1 MKIMLY
7 KIKTTSW
14 TYTDSA
20 RKVHSESEMASI
32 FDSTYMS
39 IQQFHKEVLTELA
52 EAFEADLK
60 VSAWKRFSNQLQ
72 GPSPVNIEESMTA
85 IEEKIESKIKSKD
98 KSAKVSV
105 KRVDGGESLL
115 IEIDSTVSKG
125 NMVQYLNDNLESFR
139 DIVHIPFSHSTEST
153 LYDLISRY
161 SSKSEGNFSAE
172 DKAIV
177 EKYMAKY
184 NIKEISQIYGKG
196 YFILAPDKFVG

>member
-1 MKIMLY
+1 MLY
-7 KIKTTSW
+7 EIKTTSW

-20 RKVHSESEMASI
+20 RKVHLESEMASI

-39 IQQFHKEVLTELA
+39 IQQFHKEVLNELA

-60 VSAWKRFSNQLQ
+60 VSAWKRFGNQLQ
-72 GPSPVNIEESMTA
+72 LPYPLNVEEAMSTIEKRIAST
-85 IEEKIESKIKSKD
+85 IKEKD
-98 KSAKVSV
+98 KQAKVSV

-115 IEIDSTVSKG
+115 IEIDSAVSKDD
-125 NMVQYLNDNLESFR
+125 MVQYLNDNLDSFR
-139 DIVHIPFSHSTEST
+139 DIIHIPFSYNDGT

-161 SSKSEGNFSAE
+161 SSKSEGNFSAD

-196 YFILAPDKFVG
+196 YFIFAPDKFVG

>member
-1 MKIMLY
+1 MLY
-7 KIKTTSW
+7 EIKTTSW
-14 TYTDSA
+14 TYTDSV
-20 RKVHSESEMASI
+20 RKVHLESEMASI

-39 IQQFHKEVLTELA
+39 IQQFHKEVLTKLA

-72 GPSPVNIEESMTA
+72 MPYPLNVEEAMSTIEKRIAST
-85 IEEKIESKIKSKD
+85 IKEKD
-98 KSAKVSV
+98 KQANVSV
-105 KRVDGGESLL
+105 KRVGGGESLL
-115 IEIDSTVSKG
+115 IEIDSTVSKDD
-125 NMVQYLNDNLESFR
+125 MVQYLNDNIDSFR

-177 EKYMAKY
+177 EQYMAKY

>member
-1 MKIMLY
+1 MLY
-7 KIKTTSW
+7 EIKTTSW

-39 IQQFHKEVLTELA
+39 IQQFHKEVLTKLA

-60 VSAWKRFSNQLQ
+60 VSAWKRFCNQLKV
-72 GPSPVNIEESMTA
+72 PSPVDVNESMTA

-115 IEIDSTVSKG
+115 IEIDSTVSKDD
-125 NMVQYLNDNLESFR
+125 MVQYLNDNLESFR

-177 EKYMAKY
+177 EQYMAKY

-196 YFILAPDKFVG
+196 YFILAPNKFVG

>member
-1 MKIMLY
+1 MLY

-39 IQQFHKEVLTELA
+39 IQQFHKEVLTKLA
-52 EAFEADLK
+52 DAFEADLK
-60 VSAWKRFSNQLQ
+60 VSAWKRFGNQLQ
-72 GPSPVNIEESMTA
+72 VPSPVDIKEAMTA

-105 KRVDGGESLL
+105 KRVGGGESLL
-115 IEIDSTVSKG
+115 IEIDSTVSKDD
-125 NMVQYLNDNLESFR
+125 MVQYLNDNLESFR
-139 DIVHIPFSHSTEST
+139 NIVHIPFSHSTEST

-177 EKYMAKY
+177 EQYMAKY

-196 YFILAPDKFVG
+196 YFILAPGKFVG

>member
-1 MKIMLY
+1 MLY
-7 KIKTTSW
+7 EIKTSSW

-39 IQQFHKEVLTELA
+39 IQQFHKEVLAKLT

-60 VSAWKRFSNQLQ
+60 VSAWKRFSNQLRV
-72 GPSPVNIEESMTA
+72 PCPVNVEDSMST
-85 IEEKIESKIKSKD
+85 IEEKIKSKIKSKD

-105 KRVDGGESLL
+105 KRVGGGDSLL
-115 IEIDSTVSKG
+115 IEIDSTVSKDD
-125 NMVQYLNDNLESFR
+125 MVQYLNDNLESFR
-139 DIVHIPFSHSTEST
+139 DIVHIPFSYSGEST
-153 LYDLISRY
+153 LYDLISKY

-177 EKYMAKY
+177 EQYMAKY

>member
-1 MKIMLY
+1 MLY
-7 KIKTTSW
+7 EIKTISW

-39 IQQFHKEVLTELA
+39 IQQFHKEVLTKLA
-52 EAFEADLK
+52 DAFEADFK
-60 VSAWKRFSNQLQ
+60 VSAWKRFSNQLRV
-72 GPSPVNIEESMTA
+72 PSPLNVEEAMSTIEKRIAST
-85 IEEKIESKIKSKD
+85 IKEKD
-98 KSAKVSV
+98 KQAKVSV

-115 IEIDSTVSKG
+115 IEIDSAVSKDD
-125 NMVQYLNDNLESFR
+125 MVQYLNDNLDSFR
-139 DIVHIPFSHSTEST
+139 DIVHIPFSHSGEST

-161 SSKSEGNFSAE
+161 SSKSEGNFSAA

-196 YFILAPDKFVG
+196 YFIFAPDKFVG

>member
-1 MKIMLY
+1 MLY

-39 IQQFHKEVLTELA
+39 IQQFHKEVLTKLA

-85 IEEKIESKIKSKD
+85 IEEKIESLIKKE
-98 KSAKVSV
+98 KNEI
-105 KRVDGGESLL
+105 ESLF
-115 IEIDSTVSKG
+115 IEIDSAVSKDE
-125 NMVQYLNDNLESFR
+125 MVQYFNDNWESFR

-161 SSKSEGNFSAE
+161 TSKSEGNFSAD

-177 EKYMAKY
+177 EQYMAKY

>member
-1 MKIMLY
+1 MLY

-105 KRVDGGESLL
+105 KRVGGGESLL
-115 IEIDSTVSKG
+115 IEIDSPVSKDD
-125 NMVQYLNDNLESFR
+125 MVQYLNDNLESFR

-153 LYDLISRY
+153 LYDLISKY

>member
-20 RKVHSESEMASI
+20 RKVHSESEMANI

-39 IQQFHKEVLTELA
+39 IQQFHKEVLTKLA

-60 VSAWKRFSNQLQ
+60 VSAWKRFGNQLQ
-72 GPSPVNIEESMTA
+72 VPYPVDVEESMTT
-85 IEEKIESKIKSKD
+85 IEEKIESKIKGKD

-105 KRVDGGESLL
+105 KRIGGGESLL
-115 IEIDSTVSKG
+115 IEIDSAVSKDD
-125 NMVQYLNDNLESFR
+125 MVQYLNDNLESFR

-177 EKYMAKY
+177 EQYMAKY

>member
-1 MKIMLY
+1 MLY

-39 IQQFHKEVLTELA
+39 IQQFHKEVLTKLA
-52 EAFEADLK
+52 EVFEADLK

-72 GPSPVNIEESMTA
+72 GPSPVDINESMSA
-85 IEEKIESKIKSKD
+85 IEKKIESKIKSKD
-98 KSAKVSV
+98 KLAKVSV

-125 NMVQYLNDNLESFR
+125 DMVQYLNDNLESFR

-177 EKYMAKY
+177 EQYMAKY
-184 NIKEISQIYGKG
+184 NIKEISQMLGKG
-196 YFILAPDKFVG
+196 YFIRAPDKFVG

>member
-1 MKIMLY
+1 MLY
-7 KIKTTSW
+7 EIKTISW

-105 KRVDGGESLL
+105 KRVGGGESLL
-115 IEIDSTVSKG
+115 IEIDSTVSKDD
-125 NMVQYLNDNLESFR
+125 MVQYLNDNLESFR

-153 LYDLISRY
+153 LYDLISKY

>member
-1 MKIMLY
+1 MLY
-7 KIKTTSW
+7 EIKTTSW

-72 GPSPVNIEESMTA
+72 SPSPVNIEESMTA

-105 KRVDGGESLL
+105 KSVGGGESLL
-115 IEIDSTVSKG
+115 IEIDSTVSKDD
-125 NMVQYLNDNLESFR
+125 MVQYLNDNLESFR

>member
-1 MKIMLY
+1 MLY
-7 KIKTTSW
+7 EIKTISW

-20 RKVHSESEMASI
+20 RKVHSENEMASI

-39 IQQFHKEVLTELA
+39 IQQFHKEVLTKLT

-60 VSAWKRFSNQLQ
+60 VSAWKRFSNQLRV
-72 GPSPVNIEESMTA
+72 PCPVNVEDSMTA

-105 KRVDGGESLL
+105 KRVDSGESLL
-115 IEIDSTVSKG
+115 IEIDSTVSKD
-125 NMVQYLNDNLESFR
+125 NMVQYLNDNLDSFR
-139 DIVHIPFSHSTEST
+139 DIVHIPFSHSGEST
-153 LYDLISRY
+153 LYDLISKY
-161 SSKSEGNFSAE
+161 SSKSESNFSAE
-172 DKAIV
+172 DKVIV
-177 EKYMAKY
+177 EQYMAKY

>member
-1 MKIMLY
+1 MLY
-7 KIKTTSW
+7 EIKTTSW

-20 RKVHSESEMASI
+20 RKVHLESEMASI

-39 IQQFHKEVLTELA
+39 IQQFHKEVLNELA

-60 VSAWKRFSNQLQ
+60 LSAWKRFGNQLQ
-72 GPSPVNIEESMTA
+72 VPSPVDIDESMSA

-105 KRVDGGESLL
+105 KRVGGGEYLT
-115 IEIDSTVSKG
+115 IEIDSTVSKDD
-125 NMVQYLNDNLESFR
+125 MVQYLNDNLESFR

-177 EKYMAKY
+177 EQYMAKY

>member
-1 MKIMLY
+1 MLY
-7 KIKTTSW
+7 EIKTISW

-39 IQQFHKEVLTELA
+39 IQQFHKEVLTKLA

-72 GPSPVNIEESMTA
+72 VPSPVDIDESMSA
-85 IEEKIESKIKSKD
+85 IEKKIESKIKSKD
-98 KSAKVSV
+98 KSAKVFV

-115 IEIDSTVSKG
+115 IEIDSAVSEDD
-125 NMVQYLNDNLESFR
+125 MVQYLNDNLESFR

-177 EKYMAKY
+177 EQYMAKY

>member
-1 MKIMLY
+1 MLY
-7 KIKTTSW
+7 EIKTTSW

-39 IQQFHKEVLTELA
+39 IQQFHKEVLTKLA
-52 EAFEADLK
+52 DAFEADLK
-60 VSAWKRFSNQLQ
+60 VSAWKHFSNQLQ
-72 GPSPVNIEESMTA
+72 VPSPVDIKESMTA
-85 IEEKIESKIKSKD
+85 IEKKIESKIKSKD

-115 IEIDSTVSKG
+115 IEIDSAVSKDD
-125 NMVQYLNDNLESFR
+125 MVQYLNDNLESFR

-177 EKYMAKY
+177 EQYMAKY
-184 NIKEISQIYGKG
+184 NINEISQIYGKG

>member
-1 MKIMLY
+1 MLY
-7 KIKTTSW
+7 KIKTNSW

-20 RKVHSESEMASI
+20 RKVHLESEMASI

-39 IQQFHKEVLTELA
+39 IQQFHKEVLNELA
-52 EAFEADLK
+52 DAFEADLK
-60 VSAWKRFSNQLQ
+60 VSAWTRFGNQLQ
-72 GPSPVNIEESMTA
+72 MPYPLNVEEAMSTIEKRIAST
-85 IEEKIESKIKSKD
+85 IKEKD
-98 KSAKVSV
+98 KQANVSV
-105 KRVDGGESLL
+105 KRVGGGESLL
-115 IEIDSTVSKG
+115 IEIDSTVSKDD
-125 NMVQYLNDNLESFR
+125 MAQYLNDNLDSFR

-184 NIKEISQIYGKG
+184 NIKEISQMYGKG
-196 YFILAPDKFVG
+196 YFIFAPDKFVG

>member
-1 MKIMLY
+1 MLY
-7 KIKTTSW
+7 EIKTTSW

-20 RKVHSESEMASI
+20 RKVHLESEMASI

-39 IQQFHKEVLTELA
+39 IQQFHKEVLTKLA
-52 EAFEADLK
+52 DAFEADLK

-72 GPSPVNIEESMTA
+72 VPSPVDIKESMTA
-85 IEEKIESKIKSKD
+85 IEKKIESKIKSKD
-98 KSAKVSV
+98 KLAKVSV
-105 KRVDGGESLL
+105 KRVGGGEYLT
-115 IEIDSTVSKG
+115 IEIDSTVSKDD
-125 NMVQYLNDNLESFR
+125 MVQYLNDNLESFR

-177 EKYMAKY
+177 
-184 NIKEISQIYGKG
+184 QQ
-196 YFILAPDKFVG
+196 

>member
-1 MKIMLY
+1 MLY
-7 KIKTTSW
+7 EIKTISW

-20 RKVHSESEMASI
+20 RKIHSESEMASI

-39 IQQFHKEVLTELA
+39 IQQFHKEVLTKLA
-52 EAFEADLK
+52 DAFEADLK
-60 VSAWKRFSNQLQ
+60 VSAWKRFGNQLQ
-72 GPSPVNIEESMTA
+72 VPSPVDIKESMTA
-85 IEEKIESKIKSKD
+85 IEDKIESKTKSKD
-98 KSAKVSV
+98 KSAKVLV
-105 KRVDGGESLL
+105 KRVGGGESLL
-115 IEIDSTVSKG
+115 IEIDSTVSKDD
-125 NMVQYLNDNLESFR
+125 MVQYLNDNLESFR
-139 DIVHIPFSHSTEST
+139 DIVHIPFSHSNEST

>member
-1 MKIMLY
+1 MLY
-7 KIKTTSW
+7 EIKTTSW

-39 IQQFHKEVLTELA
+39 IQQFHKEVLTKLA
-52 EAFEADLK
+52 DAFEADLK
-60 VSAWKRFSNQLQ
+60 VSAWKRFGNQLQ
-72 GPSPVNIEESMTA
+72 VPSPTDIKESMTA
-85 IEEKIESKIKSKD
+85 IEKKIESKINSKD

-105 KRVDGGESLL
+105 KRVGGGEYLA
-115 IEIDSTVSKG
+115 IEIDSTVSKDD
-125 NMVQYLNDNLESFR
+125 MVQYLNDNLESFR

-177 EKYMAKY
+177 EQYMAKY

>member
-1 MKIMLY
+1 MLY
-7 KIKTTSW
+7 EIKTTSW

-39 IQQFHKEVLTELA
+39 IQQFHKEVLTKLA

-60 VSAWKRFSNQLQ
+60 VSAWKRFSNQLK
-72 GPSPVNIEESMTA
+72 GPSPVNIEEAMTA
-85 IEEKIESKIKSKD
+85 IEDKIESKIKSKD

-105 KRVDGGESLL
+105 KRIGGGESLL
-115 IEIDSTVSKG
+115 IEIDSTVSKDD
-125 NMVQYLNDNLESFR
+125 MVQYLNDNLESFR

-177 EKYMAKY
+177 EQYMAKY

>member
-1 MKIMLY
+1 MLY

-20 RKVHSESEMASI
+20 RKVHSESEMANI

-39 IQQFHKEVLTELA
+39 IQQFHKEVLTKLA

-60 VSAWKRFSNQLQ
+60 VSAWKRFGNQLQ
-72 GPSPVNIEESMTA
+72 VPYPVDVEESMTT
-85 IEEKIESKIKSKD
+85 IEEKIESKIKGKD

-105 KRVDGGESLL
+105 KRIGGGESLL
-115 IEIDSTVSKG
+115 IEIDSAVSKDD
-125 NMVQYLNDNLESFR
+125 MVQYLNDNLESFR

-177 EKYMAKY
+177 EQYMAKY

>member
-39 IQQFHKEVLTELA
+39 IQQFHKEVLTKLA

-60 VSAWKRFSNQLQ
+60 VSAWKRFGNQLRV
-72 GPSPVNIEESMTA
+72 PSPVDIKESMTA

-105 KRVDGGESLL
+105 KRVGGGDSLL
-115 IEIDSTVSKG
+115 IEIDSTVSKDD
-125 NMVQYLNDNLESFR
+125 MVQYLNDNLESFR
-139 DIVHIPFSHSTEST
+139 DIVHIPFSYSGEST
-153 LYDLISRY
+153 LYDLISKY

-177 EKYMAKY
+177 EQYMAKY

>member
-1 MKIMLY
+1 MLY
-7 KIKTTSW
+7 EIKTISW

-39 IQQFHKEVLTELA
+39 IQQFHKEVLNELT

-60 VSAWKRFSNQLQ
+60 VSAWKHFSNQLRA
-72 GPSPVNIEESMTA
+72 PCPVNVEDSMTA

-105 KRVDGGESLL
+105 KRVGGGESLL

>member
-1 MKIMLY
+1 MLY
-7 KIKTTSW
+7 EIKTTSW

-32 FDSTYMS
+32 IDSTYMS
-39 IQQFHKEVLTELA
+39 IQQFHKEVLTKLA

-72 GPSPVNIEESMTA
+72 VPYPLDVEESMTA

-105 KRVDGGESLL
+105 KRIGGGESLL
-115 IEIDSTVSKG
+115 IEIDSTVSKDD
-125 NMVQYLNDNLESFR
+125 MVQYLNDNLESFR

>member
-1 MKIMLY
+1 MLY

-39 IQQFHKEVLTELA
+39 IQQFHKEVLTKLA

-60 VSAWKRFSNQLQ
+60 VSAWKRFGNQLRV
-72 GPSPVNIEESMTA
+72 PSPVDIKESMTA

-105 KRVDGGESLL
+105 KRVGGGDSLL
-115 IEIDSTVSKG
+115 IEIDSTVSKDD
-125 NMVQYLNDNLESFR
+125 MVQYLNDNLESFR
-139 DIVHIPFSHSTEST
+139 DIVHIPFSYSGEST
-153 LYDLISRY
+153 LYDLISKY

-177 EKYMAKY
+177 EQYMAKY